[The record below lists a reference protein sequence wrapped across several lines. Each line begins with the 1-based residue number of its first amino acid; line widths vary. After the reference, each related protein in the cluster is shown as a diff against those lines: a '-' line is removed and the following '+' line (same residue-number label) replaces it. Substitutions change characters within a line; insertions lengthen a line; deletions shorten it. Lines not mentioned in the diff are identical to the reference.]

1 MSKKFIHLS
10 KITFVLSL
18 VLLFTV
24 ECQRNQ
30 VLKTHGLSYLE
41 KREKLIV
48 VNESNKNDTIQY
60 LGQPATKGMSDENL
74 WIYIERTKS
83 RGKLLKFGRNYLI
96 KNNVLVLEFDKYGIL
111 NKKALYKKD
120 DMKKLNF
127 AEAITE
133 NDVRKENF
141 IYSFLSSVRQKMLTK
156 RK

>member
-1 MSKKFIHLS
+1 LS